1 MALTLPARLPISLAG
16 PHDYGR
22 LIRLPKGIPVP
33 ERLIK
38 GAGSQKVAQALL
50 GSGVIR
56 FYDREPFT
64 FTSGLKSPVYVNIR
78 GLLSAPQR
86 DEVIRIWCEGL
97 AALTNHPFD
106 IAVGGETAGIPYA
119 AFVAAQTGKPM
130 AYVRKKTK
138 DFGLKNQIEGGDIA
152 GKRCALIEDLTTDGG
167 SKIAFVE
174 VMREA
179 GALVDLTTSIFYYG
193 IYPETADR
201 LAEHDLSLF
210 YLCDWSDVLKSG
222 GADGYFDADQRD
234 ELAAFLSDPQG
245 WKPRAR

>member
-1 MALTLPARLPISLAG
+1 
-16 PHDYGR
+16 
-22 LIRLPKGIPVP
+22 VQ

-38 GAGSQKVAQALL
+38 GEGSQQVAASLL
-50 GSGVIR
+50 AAGVIR
-56 FYDREPFT
+56 FYDGEPFT

-86 DEVIRIWCEGL
+86 DEVIRVWCEGL
-97 AALTNHPFD
+97 KRLPDFD

-119 AFVAAQTGKPM
+119 AFVAAQMGKPM
-130 AYVRKKTK
+130 AYVRKKGK
-138 DFGLKNQIEGGDIA
+138 EFGLKNQIEGGDIA
-152 GKRCALIEDLTTDGG
+152 GKRCPLIEDLTTDGG

-174 VMREA
+174 VMRAA
-179 GALVDLTTSIFYYG
+179 GAVVDLTTSIFYYG

-210 YLCDWSDVLKSG
+210 YLCDWSDVLQSG
-222 GADGYFDADQRD
+222 GADGYFNAAQRE
-234 ELAAFLSDPQG
+234 ELASFLSDPQG